1 MIPAVKS
8 LPNPPPLDLTKRAII
23 RAINEATSATETG
36 FGRGH
41 NGLRIRIKPG
51 EGAYWLQNVSVNG
64 RRVQLGIGRFP
75 TITVQDASKIAA
87 KHASQAKQGQDPRIV
102 RRAKHAVPTF
112 NEVVRDLLALKRR
125 EAGEAHVSKMERIL
139 ATNIQTKLGSRRVDA
154 IRVQD
159 IVRCLKPIWHE
170 KPVLAKRA
178 AMFSDQALT
187 FARANGHEV
196 DISAANAKV
205 LGKALGRQKRCVRH
219 FRALEPKDVPAA
231 YAAIETC
238 SAERPSK
245 LALQFLILTA
255 ARPGEV
261 CGAQWSE
268 VDMAETVWTI
278 PGVRMKAGVEHRVP
292 LSSEAVALLEQAMA
306 ISKGV
311 YVFSANGKPLGSA
324 TMLKILVREG
334 VDSTVHGFR
343 SSFRQWYQAEHVPF
357 EVAETA
363 LAHRPS
369 EAVVRA
375 YARSDY
381 LEERRGA
388 MADYASHV
396 CCLTSRVCR
405 EVGAVA

>member
-1 MIPAVKS
+1 ME
-8 LPNPPPLDLTKRAII
+8 LTKRAII
-23 RAINEATSATETG
+23 KAINDPDFPTETG

-75 TITVQDASKIAA
+75 TITVQDAGKIAA

-112 NEVVRDLLALKRR
+112 NEVVDDLLAMKRR
-125 EAGEAHVSKMERIL
+125 EASEAHVSKMGRIL
-139 ATNIQTKLGSRRVDA
+139 AANIQNKLGSRRVDA

-170 KPVLAKRA
+170 KRVLAKRA
-178 AMFSDQALT
+178 AMFTDQALT
-187 FARANGHEV
+187 FARAHGHEV

-238 SAERPSK
+238 SAEKLSR
-245 LALQFLILTA
+245 LALQFLIVTA

-261 CGAQWSE
+261 CGATWPE
-268 VDMAETVWTI
+268 IDMAEAVWTI
-278 PGVRMKAGVEHRVP
+278 PGVRMKGGVEHRVP
-292 LSSEAVALLEQAMA
+292 LSTEGLALLEQAKA
-306 ISKGV
+306 YGKGDA

-324 TMLKILVREG
+324 TMLKILTREG

-343 SSFRQWYQAEHVPF
+343 SSFRQWCQAEHVPF